1 MAERP
6 ARISR
11 RKFVQGVTAAG
22 VGGLVVG
29 GAAGYFASPDG
40 EAVGTSGGT
49 AGGQEDAPLKI
60 GSASPTTGAYSGDGE
75 EMVRGQ
81 TLALEEINDAGG
93 LSGRP
98 LELVVVDTKDLSPEN
113 MVSAM
118 RRLVDQEQVA
128 AIFAGYTS
136 TTSAEY
142 DVPGQSG
149 TPMFHLNT
157 LQSNVDYA
165 ADNGYTNIFQGDPSE
180 IWYGRGLA
188 SAAQSWVQQG
198 LWRPSSKTVALVSST
213 DPYSISIAD
222 NFRDTSAESGWRT
235 SLYEKVTAP
244 TADWGGILARIRNNP
259 PGIIFVTDYIPGDLA
274 AFAKQFA
281 SSPTPSLLIQQY
293 GPSVPE
299 YLRLAGE
306 AANGVIWSTV
316 IGTIPDSIG
325 EAFKAKY
332 QERFD
337 AEAGLSQAG
346 GEYDMVYMWA
356 QAATQAGDPYDF
368 EQVALN
374 VRNTAYRGVSGAY
387 TFGPNFEENEEL
399 AATQYPDQTNDP
411 SLGMPML
418 TFQIQDLEQVLIA
431 PDPYTQG
438 KFQLP
443 SWLDH

>member
-1 MAERP
+1 MAERSS
-6 ARISR
+6 RISR
-11 RKFVQGVTAAG
+11 RRFVQGVTTAG
-22 VGGLVVG
+22 VGGLLVG
-29 GAAGYFASPDG
+29 GAAGYFASPEEDTG
-40 EAVGTSGGT
+40 GNAGTGSGG
-49 AGGQEDAPLKI
+49 GEDTPIKI
-60 GSASPTTGAYSGDGE
+60 GSASPTTGPYAGDGE

-81 TLALEEINDAGG
+81 TLAIEEINDAGG
-93 LSGRP
+93 VLGRR

-128 AIFAGYTS
+128 AVFAGYTS
-136 TTSAEY
+136 TSSAEY
-142 DVPGQSG
+142 DVAGQSG
-149 TPMFHLNT
+149 TPLFHLNT

-165 ADNGYTNIFQGDPSE
+165 AEKGFTNIFQGDPSE

-188 SAAQSWVQQG
+188 SASQAWVQEG
-198 LWRPSSKTVALVSST
+198 LWKPSSKTAALVSST

-222 NFRDTSAESGWRT
+222 NFRDTSAKAGWKT

-244 TADWGGILARIRNNP
+244 TADWGGILAKIRNDP
-259 PGIIFVTDYIPGDLA
+259 PGLIFVTDYIPGDLA
-274 AFAKQFA
+274 AFAKQFG

-299 YLRLAGE
+299 YLRLAGD

-316 IGTIPDSIG
+316 IGTIPDGIG
-325 EAFKAKY
+325 EDFKAQY

-346 GEYDMVYMWA
+346 GEYDMVHIWS
-356 QAATQAGDPYDF
+356 QAATQANDPYDF
-368 EQVALN
+368 ERVALN

-387 TFGPNFEENEEL
+387 TFRPNFEANQEL

-443 SWLDH
+443 PWLDE